1 MKFLSSLIITLAFA
15 TPLLAQ
21 TPAPGS
27 TEAAEQAKL
36 ELVEAARVYQQ
47 GNFAAAQ
54 AHSEKALLLDP
65 KNQTAPYFVARCI
78 HSQYRPGDHTPENVA
93 KAREAIVAYQRILER
108 FHGDDEAYKAI
119 AYLYGAIK
127 ENDLL
132 REWLI
137 QRSLDVSLEPNK
149 RAEAFIV
156 LASKDWECSFQITEL
171 PHIKVTVMRRSKAHV
186 IYRMPKDRTEFDKA
200 TECANRGLERAIT
213 AITLMPEHEN
223 AWAYKT
229 NILLELAKL
238 AEMSG
243 QLKLK
248 AELERQYEEA
258 LKETTRLSDRPK
270 PVPTIPPVRRDI
282 G

>member
-1 MKFLSSLIITLAFA
+1 
-15 TPLLAQ
+15 
-21 TPAPGS
+21 
-27 TEAAEQAKL
+27 
-36 ELVEAARVYQQ
+36 
-47 GNFAAAQ
+47 
-54 AHSEKALLLDP
+54 
-65 KNQTAPYFVARCI
+65 
-78 HSQYRPGDHTPENVA
+78 
-93 KAREAIVAYQRILER
+93 
-108 FHGDDEAYKAI
+108 
-119 AYLYGAIK
+119 
-127 ENDLL
+127 
-132 REWLI
+132 
-137 QRSLDVSLEPNK
+137 
-149 RAEAFIV
+149 
-156 LASKDWECSFQITEL
+156 
-171 PHIKVTVMRRSKAHV
+171 
-186 IYRMPKDRTEFDKA
+186 MPKDRTEFDKA

-258 LKETTRLSDRPK
+258 LKETMRLSNRPK